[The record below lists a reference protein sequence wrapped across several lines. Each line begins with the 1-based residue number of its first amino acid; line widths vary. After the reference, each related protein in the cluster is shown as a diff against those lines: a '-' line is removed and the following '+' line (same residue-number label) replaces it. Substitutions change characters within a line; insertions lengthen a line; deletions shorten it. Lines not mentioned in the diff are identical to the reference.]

1 MTIAAIAQK
10 LNMPIRV
17 LEKESIKT
25 FLNRELHL
33 IESELFNLSIKYG
46 AKNIKDFQQKIKNG
60 KIPETRGAVEDF
72 FNFDHMEAKKDKLKK
87 ILQNL

>member
-1 MTIAAIAQK
+1 MTIASIAQK
-10 LNMPIRV
+10 LNMSIRV
-17 LEKESIKT
+17 LEKESIKS

-33 IESELFNLSIKYG
+33 AEIELFNLSVKYG
-46 AKNIKDFQQKIKNG
+46 AKNIKDLQQKIKDG
-60 KIPETRGAVEDF
+60 EIPETRNSVEDF